1 MLTPHGVK
9 VEEDFSDDYGG
20 IDDHQDAES
29 QLNWSTLEKADRAT
43 STSAQTNTHIH
54 TDVHESNYDNTT
66 ITMITHHHHSYSLP
80 RPPAPPPPP
89 LPLLSVC
96 KTDKRTRNNQGR
108 PSSPRQ

>member
-54 TDVHESNYDNTT
+54 TDVHESNYDNNHHHDHPSPSLILTAATTCATTTATT
-66 ITMITHHHHSYSLP
+66 IVISLQ
-80 RPPAPPPPP
+80 
-89 LPLLSVC
+89 
-96 KTDKRTRNNQGR
+96 N
-108 PSSPRQ
+108 RQKDT